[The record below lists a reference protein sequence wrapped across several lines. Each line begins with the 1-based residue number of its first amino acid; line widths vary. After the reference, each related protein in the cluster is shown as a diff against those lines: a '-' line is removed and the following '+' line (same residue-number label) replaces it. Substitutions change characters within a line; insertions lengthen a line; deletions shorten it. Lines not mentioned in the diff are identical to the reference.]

1 MFVKDTLTNGFFK
14 LCMSDNSKQP
24 LCVAGFFCWPIGTPS
39 MAARDDLV
47 VIVQGC
53 AESNGHKGQL
63 LTLQF
68 HCYF

>member
-1 MFVKDTLTNGFFK
+1 MFVKDTLRNGFFK

-39 MAARDDLV
+39 MARDDLV

-53 AESNGHKGQL
+53 AESNGHKEQL
-63 LTLQF
+63 LF